1 MTKVPG
7 GDESDLVAGTSSSTI
22 RKCASP
28 FPLGSYCIINA
39 SGQPEVLRLGA
50 CRELGSWWD
59 TRPDGLGG
67 EEE

>member
-1 MTKVPG
+1 MTKAAS
-7 GDESDLVAGTSSSTI
+7 GDEGDLVAAISSSTI
-22 RKCASP
+22 RKHASP

-39 SGQPEVLRLGA
+39 SGEPEVLRLVA

-59 TRPDGLGG
+59 VRSDGLGD

>member
-1 MTKVPG
+1 MTKVVG
-7 GDESDLVAGTSSSTI
+7 GDEGDLVAAISFSTI
-22 RKCASP
+22 RKHASP

-39 SGQPEVLRLGA
+39 SGEPEVLRLGA

-59 TRPDGLGG
+59 TRPDGLGD